1 MAKNID
7 LYNFCKNNL
16 GKAFDMDG
24 QWGAQCVDLIVK
36 LNQEFGLGLNTGGLY
51 AKDIYHNN
59 VPSNVRKVQG
69 DPNNDANAKK
79 IWDTLPLGAIVF
91 FTNADAGHVAIK
103 SGGWC
108 WCLEQNYNTNGWGGP
123 ITNDN
128 IAGWIESGGAGFSGA
143 WVINDGASASDGVAE
158 AKKDKT
164 GKSLQP
170 NIDIGRAIKSLDLTQ
185 IKKEI
190 ENMLN
195 EIVEVFDNRVYQTSN
210 DLYTNNILNVDA
222 EMNTLKVTL
231 SEDFINGLKDNLF
244 KGLDESNNKNINWNG
259 KSRKGSPVNLNP
271 SSIPSDESTD
281 EKKVEL
287 ITKICL
293 QYEPQANSFGI
304 TGLVG
309 NFVGESNIN
318 PKTFEADFT
327 GLQSKNPDKN
337 TTPTVED
344 LFYDWNYFQ
353 NRVYPNYV
361 LDEGTYLYEGKH
373 WIGVG
378 LGQWTGLRT
387 KGLYDYAKS
396 KNIDM
401 WTVKT
406 QMLYAFEGDGANSNI
421 LKQCLRNSES
431 TKEGVD
437 NAYVYWER
445 AHVPSSLPARYSG
458 ADKWFNFI
466 DKIVKESKVKKN

>member
-7 LYNFCKNNL
+7 LYNFCKSHI
-16 GKAFDMDG
+16 GQAYDMDG
-24 QWGAQCVDLIVK
+24 VYWAQCVDLIVK
-36 LNQEFGLGLNTGGLY
+36 LNQEFGLGLNTSGLY
-51 AKDIYHNN
+51 AKDIYYNN
-59 VPSNVRKVQG
+59 VPSHIKKVNG

-91 FTNADAGHVAIK
+91 FTNSGAGHVAIK

-108 WCLEQNYNTNGWGGP
+108 WCLEQNYNTNGGGGP

-143 WVINDGASASDGVAE
+143 WVINDGANASDGVSE

-164 GKSLQP
+164 GKSLSP
-170 NIDIGRAIKSLDLTQ
+170 NIDIGRAIKSLDLSQ
-185 IKKEI
+185 IKKGI

-210 DLYTNNILNVDA
+210 DLYTNNILNVDL

-244 KGLDESNNKNINWNG
+244 KGLEETNNKNINWNG
-259 KSRKGSPVNLNP
+259 KSRKGSPVNLDP
-271 SSIPSDESTD
+271 SGIPSDESTE

-287 ITKICL
+287 ITKLCL
-293 QYEPQANSFGI
+293 QYEPQANSYGI
-304 TGLVG
+304 AGLVG

-318 PKTFEADFT
+318 PKTFEADYV
-327 GLQSKNPDKN
+327 GAHIKQPSKDIP
-337 TTPTVED
+337 PTAED
-344 LFYDWNYFQ
+344 LYGSWAKFRGLYNIG
-353 NRVYPNYV
+353 
-361 LDEGTYLYEGKH
+361 LDEGTYRHDGKH

-387 KGLYDYAKS
+387 KGLWDYAKS

-406 QMLYAFEGDGANSNI
+406 QMLYAFEADGTNGNI

-437 NAYVYWER
+437 NVYVYWER
-445 AHVPSSLPARYSG
+445 ANVPSSLPARYAG

>member
-7 LYNFCKNNL
+7 LYNFCKSHI
-16 GKAFDMDG
+16 GQAYDMDG
-24 QWGAQCVDLIVK
+24 VYWAQCVDLIVK
-36 LNQEFGLGLNTGGLY
+36 LNQEFGLGLNTSGLY
-51 AKDIYHNN
+51 AKDIYYNN
-59 VPSNVRKVQG
+59 VPSHIKKVDG

-91 FTNADAGHVAIK
+91 FTNSGAGHVAIK

-108 WCLEQNYNTNGWGGP
+108 WCLEQNYNTNGGGGP

-170 NIDIGRAIKSLDLTQ
+170 NIDIGRAIKSLDLSQ
-185 IKKEI
+185 IKKGI

-210 DLYTNNILNVDA
+210 DLYTNNILNVDV

-231 SEDFINGLKDNLF
+231 NEDFINGLKDNLF

-259 KSRKGSPVNLNP
+259 KSREGSPVNLNP
-271 SSIPSDESTD
+271 SSIPFDESTE

-287 ITKICL
+287 ITKLCL
-293 QYEPQANSFGI
+293 QYEPQANSYGI
-304 TGLVG
+304 AGLVG

-318 PKTFEADFT
+318 PKTFEADYV
-327 GLQSKNPDKN
+327 GAHIKQPSKD
-337 TTPTVED
+337 TPPTAED
-344 LFYDWNYFQ
+344 LYGSWDKFRGLYNIG
-353 NRVYPNYV
+353 
-361 LDEGTYLYEGKH
+361 LDEGTYRHDGKH
-373 WIGVG
+373 WLGVG

-387 KGLYDYAKS
+387 KGLWDYAKS
-396 KNIDM
+396 KNLDM

-406 QMLYAFEGDGANSNI
+406 QMLYAFEADGTNGNI

-437 NAYVYWER
+437 NVYVYWER
-445 AHVPSSLPARYSG
+445 AHVPSSLPARYAG

>member
-7 LYNFCKNNL
+7 LYNFCKSHI
-16 GKAFDMDG
+16 GQAYDMDG
-24 QWGAQCVDLIVK
+24 VYWAQCVDLIVK
-36 LNQEFGLGLNTGGLY
+36 LNQEFSLGLNTSGLY
-51 AKDIYHNN
+51 AKDIYYNN
-59 VPSNVRKVQG
+59 VPSHIKKVNG
-69 DPNNDANAKK
+69 DPNNDDNAKK

-91 FTNADAGHVAIK
+91 FTNSGAGHVAIK

-108 WCLEQNYNTNGWGGP
+108 WCLEQNYNTNGGGGP

-143 WVINDGASASDGVAE
+143 WVINDGANASDGVSE

-185 IKKEI
+185 IKKGI

-210 DLYTNNILNVDA
+210 DLYTNNILNVDV

-231 SEDFINGLKDNLF
+231 NEDFINGLKDNLF

-259 KSRKGSPVNLNP
+259 KSRKGSPVNLDT
-271 SSIPSDESTD
+271 SSIPSDESTE

-287 ITKICL
+287 ITKLCL
-293 QYEPQANSFGI
+293 QYEPQANSYGI
-304 TGLVG
+304 AGLVG

-318 PKTFEADFT
+318 PKTFEADYV
-327 GLQSKNPDKN
+327 GAHIKQPSKDIP
-337 TTPTVED
+337 PTAED
-344 LFYDWNYFQ
+344 LYGSWANFIRLYNIG
-353 NRVYPNYV
+353 
-361 LDEGTYLYEGKH
+361 LDEGTYRHDGKH
-373 WIGVG
+373 WLGVG

-387 KGLYDYAKS
+387 KGLWDYAKS

-406 QMLYAFEGDGANSNI
+406 QMLYAFEADGTNGNI

-437 NAYVYWER
+437 NVYVYWER
-445 AHVPSSLPARYSG
+445 AHVPSSLPARYAG

>member
-7 LYNFCKNNL
+7 LYIFCKANL

-59 VPSNVRKVQG
+59 VPSNVRKVKG

-79 IWDTLPLGAIVF
+79 IWDTLPLGSIVF
-91 FTNADAGHVAIK
+91 FTNADAGHVAVK

-128 IAGWIESGGAGFSGA
+128 IGGWIESGGAGFSGA
-143 WVINDGASASDGVAE
+143 WVINDGASASDGIAE

-170 NIDIGRAIKSLDLTQ
+170 NIDIGSAIKSLDLSQ
-185 IKKEI
+185 IKKGI

-210 DLYTNNILNVDA
+210 DLYTNNILNVDV

-271 SSIPSDESTD
+271 SSIPSDESTE

-293 QYEPQANSFGI
+293 QYEPQANSYGI
-304 TGLVG
+304 SGLVG

-318 PKTFEADFT
+318 PKTFEADYV
-327 GLQSKNPDKN
+327 GAHIKQPSKDIP
-337 TTPTVED
+337 PTAED
-344 LFYDWNYFQ
+344 LYGSWGKFRGLYNIG
-353 NRVYPNYV
+353 
-361 LDEGTYLYEGKH
+361 LDEGTYRHDGKH
-373 WIGVG
+373 WLGVG

-387 KGLYDYAKS
+387 KGLWDYAKS
-396 KNIDM
+396 KNLDM

-406 QMLYAFEGDGANSNI
+406 QMLYAFEADGTNGNI

-437 NAYVYWER
+437 NVYVYWER
-445 AHVPSSLPARYSG
+445 AHVPSSLPARYAG